1 MKNIHKYL
9 YLILL
14 LSFSACT
21 YEFPEEVI
29 QEPTS
34 GEANFSKMISVGN
47 SLTAGY
53 MDGALYNRGQENSYA
68 VILSDQMTVVGGGV
82 FNTPSINSV
91 NGFFG
96 LAPDGQTPL
105 GRLILTV
112 NPQTGATGPAPIGL
126 GEIPTAFSGNK
137 STLNNFGVSGIT
149 LLTSLIPQTGGPN
162 VPQNPAFNPFYARFA
177 SNPGQSTVI
186 GDAAAALKT
195 GGTFF
200 TFWLGNND
208 VLGYAVSGAS
218 NPSILTSNTDFQQRL
233 SSALGTMLQANPEA
247 KGAVANI
254 PNLNV
259 LPYFNLV
266 PWNALPLDQG
276 TAAFVNQAYLQYNG
290 GLAQLAGM
298 GLITEAEKTTRTIVF
313 KAGQNGFVMADKN
326 LTDLTGF
333 GLPSIRQS
341 NNTDKPVLTLSTALG
356 VAVGGNPQLVRG
368 VSFPVEDS
376 FVLTQLEQEECQS
389 KVTAFNALIAAAVQA
404 SSNRLVLVDVNNL
417 LNQVLQG
424 QINAGGALL
433 TASIIPPN
441 GGFSLD
447 GVHPNARSHA
457 FIANHFIDA
466 INAKWGANIPRSNP
480 NAYPGNDLP
489 VGG

>member
-14 LSFSACT
+14 VSFSACT

-112 NPQTGATGPAPIGL
+112 NRQTGATGPAPIGL

-177 SNPGQSTVI
+177 SNPGQSTVM

-233 SSALGTMLQANPEA
+233 SSALGAMLQANPEA

-290 GLAQLAGM
+290 GLAQMVGL
-298 GLITEAEKTTRTIVF
+298 GLITEAEKTRRTIVF

-326 LTDLTGF
+326 LTNLTGF

-424 QINAGGALL
+424 QVNAGGALL